1 MLTGGDSTRSSTAG
15 RPSPPLRDPMTAA
28 NEWRNRE
35 EDEQQHRGTLRRRRP
50 GVTFDVGEEIPDDG
64 RGPMQMQKTLRQNM
78 QALQASIAAQAQ
90 APGQTQLPT
99 QMQMAV
105 RQATV

>member
-64 RGPMQMQKTLRQNM
+64 RGPMQKTLRQNM

>member
-1 MLTGGDSTRSSTAG
+1 M
-15 RPSPPLRDPMTAA
+15 
-28 NEWRNRE
+28 
-35 EDEQQHRGTLRRRRP
+35 
-50 GVTFDVGEEIPDDG
+50 TFDVGEEIPDDG
-64 RGPMQMQKTLRQNM
+64 RGPMQKTLRQNM